1 MHKGDVIPHIFYFTF
16 MLIRFF
22 NEGREDS
29 PVMAAIRATYEAG
42 AVTSGDSAGAACMGK
57 PPMITGRNNK

>member
-1 MHKGDVIPHIFYFTF
+1 
-16 MLIRFF
+16 MLTRFF

-57 PPMITGRNNK
+57 PPMITGRDNK